1 MKTIFFT
8 DLDDTLFATTRKQPL
23 QKDFRLATTL
33 KDGSASAYQSPK
45 QQQFLQL
52 WQKNALIIPVTARG
66 YDAFTRVQLE
76 FDSYAVINH
85 GGMIL
90 DNNGEIYQEWHKLQQ
105 QNSAKTTEWLEKQQ
119 EHLINIAKQLNA
131 DIRIKINSDY
141 NLNLYV
147 LLKSNTN
154 NEQMLQKIVKIYQTQ
169 YADELNSTGYI
180 HINANNLA
188 ILPNW
193 LNKQYAVKFLQ
204 QKFSEE
210 YGEFLSIGCGDSLS
224 DINFMQCCDFWI
236 APSNSQICQEFRI

>member
-23 QKDFRLATTL
+23 EKDFRLATTL

-52 WQKNALIIPVTARG
+52 WQKNTLIIPVTARNHET
-66 YDAFTRVQLE
+66 FSRVHID
-76 FDSYAVINH
+76 FNSYAVINH
-85 GGMIL
+85 GGIIL
-90 DNNGEIYQEWHKLQQ
+90 DENGEIYQEWHKLQQ
-105 QNSAKTTEWLEKQQ
+105 ENSAKTTEWLQQQYQHLQEIAEK
-119 EHLINIAKQLNA
+119 LKAN
-131 DIRIKINSDY
+131 IRIKINSDY

-154 NEQMLQKIVKIYQTQ
+154 DEQMLQKIVEQYQAL

-224 DINFMQCCDFWI
+224 DMNFMQCCDFWI
-236 APSNSQICQEFRI
+236 APSNSQICQQFRI